1 MEILR
6 LPAVLPGDLDL
17 TAVNQKLLEG
27 TVQLDWSAVAAAPAS
42 ALAVLLEGLDLSNH
56 ADALGIGDA
65 IADQIASDL
74 HAYFQQNQAPP
85 TKKKANRKAQ
95 AAKVQ
100 PALWEQT
107 EPAAA
112 ESASMGDP
120 SSNQPEETGDETDG
134 PFYDPDEKT
143 HETPEANTRRGEYRV
158 LKAASS
164 FEIRQELEEKIIKD
178 LLGPA
183 EGEYEEIDEG
193 RVSDRYLVGLIAP
206 LHRRKRQ
213 DSVSVAVDSAQDL
226 TGRPGTVDE
235 GPEQMDSLSIDG
247 DDTAEDGSAE
257 LGNAASDSMFPS
269 SMGMT
274 FCVSSEAKALQITAG
289 WGQYERDR
297 SEYLTTDA
305 GNPKSVWKRFPVRAQ
320 SRPVQLQS
328 GPLEEWQIHPDYA
341 VFVRGQIRQQDED
354 WIVTLFLVN
363 GQTEHEKNP
372 DQSWLFQPE
381 LSVKS
386 ADPDSPAIFLKRT
399 PSRRSSHKL
408 DPLFHAE
415 EREMQMLYRKQVEF
429 AVGHGVGVHATV
441 AQETPMRA
449 VELATRVMPAYEVPK
464 TTPPTAEEIPE
475 LAALELDMQAL
486 AETPADDLPRKL
498 EALPQAYANWIAEQT
513 LRIDTP
519 TEALGEYRN
528 EAKRVLDRC
537 STTLNRIREGI
548 ETLKTS
554 PKAAQAFQFMNR
566 AMHLQRQRSLYAAKV
581 RQGEEVDI
589 ANLERP
595 TWFPFQ
601 LAFILLNIPSTT
613 DLHHPDRCH
622 ETNAIADL
630 LWFPTGGGK
639 TEAYLGLAAYTIGL
653 RRLQG
658 TVAGRSGE
666 AGVAVLMRYT
676 LRLLTLQQF
685 QRATALICACEVI
698 RREDETTWGRE
709 PFRIGLWVGMK
720 TTPNRTDDSEAIV
733 DALRGNRPPTSSG
746 SPYQLT
752 ACPWCGT
759 AIDKGKHLSVS
770 SFNKGTGRTLV
781 HCGDVLGRCPFSK
794 KQSKDEGLP
803 VVVVDEEIYR
813 RLPTLLIAT
822 VDKFAQMPWKGET
835 QMLFGQVEGYCDRH
849 GYRSPELEDA
859 ESHPARY
866 GLPKA
871 KTIPTN
877 PLRPPDLIIQD
888 ELHLISGPL
897 GTLVG
902 LYETAI
908 DRLATWEVN
917 GKRVRP
923 KVVASTATIRQAQD
937 QVHSLFV
944 RKVQVFPP
952 QGLDV
957 SDNFFSRQRPPSEEY
972 PGRRYLGICATGRRL
987 KAATIRT
994 YTAVLA
1000 SAQALF
1006 EDYGKR
1012 VDPWM
1017 TMVGYF
1023 NSMRELGGTR
1033 RLVDDDIQQRLN
1045 KMDRRGLARRR
1056 LNVEELTSRKS
1067 STDIPIVLDQLET
1080 PFEEDRK
1087 AYKDKRRPLDV
1098 LLATNMISV
1107 GVDVSRLAVMTVTG
1121 QPKTTAEYIQ
1131 ATSRVGRR
1139 YPGLVIT
1146 IFNWARPRDLS
1157 HYERFEHYHATF
1169 YQHVESLSLTPF
1181 SPGAIDRGLSALLV
1195 SLIRLAKSEFNL
1207 NNRAG
1212 RIRRD
1217 DPYVQDAVRTI
1228 VARAWAVSGSSEVRD
1243 LIKQELESRLDY
1255 WLHEAE
1261 DTSGGKILGYK
1272 TEKDGITQGLLKSP
1286 GSLDWDQFTCL
1297 NSLRNVEPT
1306 IGLILNDQVPD
1317 DDTSRAPQPMPPN
1330 YHA

>member
-1 MEILR
+1 MKVIK
-6 LPAVLPGDLDL
+6 LPSVLPGELDL
-17 TAVNQKLLEG
+17 KVVNQQLQER
-27 TVQLDWSAVAAAPAS
+27 TAQLDWSAVTSAPIK
-42 ALAVLLEGLDLSNH
+42 ALSILLEGLDLS
-56 ADALGIGDA
+56 DDSEILGFEGA
-65 IADQIASDL
+65 IADHIMLDIIN
-74 HAYFQQNQAPP
+74 YFEQRPAQPKPAQP
-85 TKKKANRKAQ
+85 Q
-95 AAKVQ
+95 AASTEAVKPEV
-100 PALWEQT
+100 WEQP
-107 EPAAA
+107 EAATDQ
-112 ESASMGDP
+112 SDFTG
-120 SSNQPEETGDETDG
+120 PEEDSVTDEVAEDE
-134 PFYDPDEKT
+134 DDSPD
-143 HETPEANTRRGEYRV
+143 ANAKQGEYQV
-158 LKAASS
+158 LKTATN
-164 FEIRQELEEKIIKD
+164 FKIRQELEERILKD

-183 EGEYEEIDEG
+183 GGEYEEIDEG

-213 DSVSVAVDSAQDL
+213 DEATTATDSAQDL
-226 TGRPGTVDE
+226 TGRPGTVDV
-235 GPEQMDSLSIDG
+235 GPEQMDSLSISG
-247 DDTAEDGSAE
+247 DDSIEDGSTEAA
-257 LGNAASDSMFPS
+257 NAVSESMFPS
-269 SMGMT
+269 SLGMT
-274 FCVSSEAKALQITAG
+274 FCVSGEAKSIRMTAG

-297 SEYLTTDA
+297 SDYLTTDA
-305 GNPKSVWKRFPVRAQ
+305 GNAKTVWKRIPIRAQ
-320 SRPVQLQS
+320 SQPIALKS
-328 GPLEEWQIHPDYA
+328 GTIEDWQIHPDYG
-341 VFVRGQIRQQDED
+341 VFIRGQIRRQDKD
-354 WIVTLFLVN
+354 WIVSLFLVN
-363 GQTEHEKNP
+363 GQTEYETNP

-381 LSVKS
+381 LKVQSGDS
-386 ADPDSPAIFLKRT
+386 GDPNILIKRT
-399 PSRRSSHKL
+399 PSRSPDHKL
-408 DPLFHAE
+408 DPLFYAE
-415 EREMQMLYRKQVEF
+415 EQDMKMLYRKQVEF
-429 AVGHGVGVHATV
+429 AVGHGVGVHATISDK
-441 AQETPMRA
+441 TPMRA
-449 VELATRVMPAYEVPK
+449 VALETRIVPAYEVPK
-464 TTPPTAEEIPE
+464 TTPPQKQEIPE
-475 LAALELDMQAL
+475 LAGLELAMKAL
-486 AETPADDLPRKL
+486 AETPVEELPAKL
-498 EALPQAYANWIAEQT
+498 SALPDAYAQWIADQAKLIDNPDQALADHREAAHRALERCETALKRIQEG
-513 LRIDTP
+513 IDT
-519 TEALGEYRN
+519 
-528 EAKRVLDRC
+528 
-537 STTLNRIREGI
+537 
-548 ETLKTS
+548 LKHN
-554 PKAAQAFQFMNR
+554 PQAAQAFQFMNR
-566 AMHLQRQRSLYAAKV
+566 VMYLQRRQSLYAAKI
-581 RQGEEVDI
+581 RQGEQVDI
-589 ANLERP
+589 DSLDNP
-595 TWFPFQ
+595 IWFPFQ
-601 LAFILLNIPSTT
+601 LAFILLNLLSST

-622 ETNAIADL
+622 ETDAIADL

-639 TEAYLGLAAYTIGL
+639 TEAYLGLAAYTMGL
-653 RRLQG
+653 RRLQK

-698 RREDETTWGRE
+698 RREDEAIWGKE

-720 TTPNRTDDSEAIV
+720 TTPNRTDDSEAVI
-733 DALRGNRPPTSSG
+733 DALRGNRPPPSSG

-752 ACPWCGT
+752 SCPWCGSQ
-759 AIDKGKHLSVS
+759 IEKGKHLSVS
-770 SFNKGTGRTLV
+770 SFKKGTGRTLI
-781 HCGDVLGRCPFSK
+781 HCGDALGRCPFSK
-794 KQSKDEGLP
+794 KQAKEEGLP
-803 VVVVDEEIYR
+803 VIVVDEEIYR

-835 QMLFGQVEGYCDRH
+835 QMLFGQVDSYCDRH
-849 GYRSPELEDA
+849 GYRSPEIDDSN
-859 ESHPARY
+859 SHPARY

-871 KTIPTN
+871 QTQPVN

-908 DRLATWEVN
+908 DRLASWEVD

-923 KVVASTATIRQAQD
+923 KVIASTATIRQAQD

-957 SDNFFSRQRPPSEEY
+957 SDNFFSRQREPSEEF

-994 YTAVLA
+994 YTAILA
-1000 SAQALF
+1000 AAQSLL
-1006 EDYGKR
+1006 EEYGDR

-1017 TMVGYF
+1017 TLVGYF

-1045 KMDRRGLARRR
+1045 KMDLRGLARRRR

-1067 STDIPIVLDQLET
+1067 STDIPLVLDRLET
-1080 PFEEDRK
+1080 PFELSRDK
-1087 AYKDKRRPLDV
+1087 TKDKRRPLDV

-1139 YPGLVIT
+1139 HPGLVIT

-1181 SPGAIDRGLSALLV
+1181 SSGAIDRGLSALLV
-1195 SLIRLAKSEFNL
+1195 ALIRLAKNEFNL

-1217 DPYVQDAVRTI
+1217 DPYVQDAIKTI
-1228 VARAWAVSGSSEVRD
+1228 VDRAWSVSGSSEVRD
-1243 LIKQELESRLDY
+1243 LVKKELESRLDY
-1255 WLHEAE
+1255 WLSEAE
-1261 DTSGGKILGYK
+1261 DTEGGKILGYK
-1272 TEKDGITQGLLKSP
+1272 TEKDGITRGLLKSP
-1286 GSLDWDQFTCL
+1286 GLLDWERFTCL

-1317 DDTSRAPQPMPPN
+1317 DDSSRAPRPMPTGN
-1330 YHA
+1330 YD